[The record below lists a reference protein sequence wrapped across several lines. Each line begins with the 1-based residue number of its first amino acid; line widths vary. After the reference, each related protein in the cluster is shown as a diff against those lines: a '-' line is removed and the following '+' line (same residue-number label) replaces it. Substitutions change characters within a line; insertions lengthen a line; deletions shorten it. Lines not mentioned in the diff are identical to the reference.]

1 MLYTVKHFKTLS
13 STQDKAKEFAKK
25 QAHLKSEFVVIVAD
39 NQTKGRGRFRRK
51 WHSSPK
57 GLWFSM
63 LFCPKSADKMQY
75 LTLIASI
82 AAAKTVKKIAGIE
95 VKIKW
100 PNDLHYN
107 GKKIC
112 GILTETILGKE
123 NSVIIG
129 IGINLNQK
137 SFPNAIKQTSTSLKQ
152 LTKKIYKK
160 EAFLNAIIL
169 EFISIYDNYYSKGKF
184 KEIIQEWKLYSD
196 TIGRDVRIVHGNK
209 EMKGRAIGIDSECRL
224 MVKNKRGRISRII
237 EGDIFVRY
245 R

>member
-1 MLYTVKHFKTLS
+1 MVKHFKTLS

-25 QAHLKSEFVVIVAD
+25 RAHLKLEFLAIVAD
-39 NQTKGRGRFRRK
+39 KQIKGRGRFGRT

-57 GLWFSM
+57 GLWFSI
-63 LFCPKSADKMQY
+63 LFWPKSVDKMQY
-75 LTLIASI
+75 LTLIASL
-82 AAAKTVKKIAGIE
+82 AAAKTIKKIAGIDI
-95 VKIKW
+95 KIKW

-123 NSVIIG
+123 NSVVIG
-129 IGINLNQK
+129 LGINLNQS

-152 LTKKIYKK
+152 ITKKTYKK
-160 EAFLNAIIL
+160 EVFLNAIIL

-184 KEIIQEWKLYSD
+184 KEIIQEWKHYSD
-196 TIGRDVRIVHGNK
+196 TIGREVRIVHGNK
-209 EMKGRAIGIDSECRL
+209 EMKGMAIGIDSECRL
-224 MVKNKRGRISRII
+224 MVKDDRGKILRIV

-245 R
+245 G